1 VPQRNASINGRQNLT
16 LGVVL
21 AIIGAF
27 FVLRRSIPLAGP
39 GPTLLLLGAIFLAVS
54 ALRSFRGPL
63 LPGSVLLGLGCGF
76 LLQDPLEPW
85 LPRWATLLA
94 GLGAGFLL
102 VAGLDRAAGRGR
114 TGPWLVP
121 AAILL
126 GIAVGAAI
134 ARRVNVTVFFG
145 KLATLAPWLIV
156 GAGLWLVLTALRRRK
171 V

>member
-1 VPQRNASINGRQNLT
+1 MNGRQSLT

-21 AIIGAF
+21 ALIGAF
-27 FVLRRSIPLAGP
+27 FLLRRSIPLSGP

-54 ALRSFRGPL
+54 ALRSFHGPL
-63 LPGSVLLGLGCGF
+63 LPGGVLLGLGCGF

-85 LPRWATLLA
+85 LPHWAALLA

-114 TGPWLVP
+114 SGPWLIP

-126 GIAVGAAI
+126 GITAGAAI
-134 ARRVNVTVFFG
+134 ARRVNVTAFFG
-145 KLATLAPWLIV
+145 KLAALAPWLIV
-156 GAGLWLVLTALRRRK
+156 AVGLWLVLNSLRSRK
-171 V
+171 TG

>member
-1 VPQRNASINGRQNLT
+1 VNGRQSLT

-21 AIIGAF
+21 AIIGGF
-27 FVLRRSIPLAGP
+27 FVLRRAIPLSGP

-63 LPGSVLLGLGCGF
+63 LPGCVLLGLGCGF

-85 LPRWATLLA
+85 LPRWAALLA

-102 VAGLDRAAGRGR
+102 VAGLDRAAGRR
-114 TGPWLVP
+114 RRGPWLVP
-121 AAILL
+121 AVILL

-134 ARRVNVTVFFG
+134 ARHVDVSSFFG
-145 KLATLAPWLIV
+145 KLAALVPWLIV
-156 GAGLWLVLTALRRRK
+156 AAGLWLVVTALRRRK
-171 V
+171 TG